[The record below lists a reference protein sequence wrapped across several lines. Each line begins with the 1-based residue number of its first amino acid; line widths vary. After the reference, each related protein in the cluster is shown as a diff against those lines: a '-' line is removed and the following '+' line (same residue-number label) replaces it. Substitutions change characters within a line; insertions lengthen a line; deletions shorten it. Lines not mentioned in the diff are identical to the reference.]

1 MCTAGWWK
9 LLFHHGL
16 FRECQHPSVR
26 ARRAILFCIRFSLFI
41 YIFKLLCTVDDL
53 LCRSFSAKWRGIY
66 SKWHFIDLNAEI
78 FRQLLLK
85 SLKVILLHYFYQVFF
100 FFVVVCLVLGWVKPR
115 NNSGRSK
122 CTVQF
127 NCPLFVASLCTDQ
140 SRFDESNIWLVIE
153 DRVELIFL
161 QRPFS
166 LTRTFRLQKS
176 EFLIF
181 VSWLKYNWPI
191 QICKST

>member
-26 ARRAILFCIRFSLFI
+26 AWRAILLCIRFSLFI

-53 LCRSFSAKWRGIY
+53 LCRRFLAKWRGIY

-85 SLKVILLHYFYQVFF
+85 SLKVILLLSIRCFF
-100 FFVVVCLVLGWVKPR
+100 VFVVVCFFGGLVKPR

-127 NCPLFVASLCTDQ
+127 NCPLFVVSLCTDQ
-140 SRFDESNIWLVIE
+140 CRFDESNIWLIIE

-176 EFLIF
+176 ELLIF
-181 VSWLKYNWPI
+181 VSWLKYYWPI
-191 QICKST
+191 QICKSTY